1 MYGRDER
8 AGRCGERDASSC
20 SWNDSPVAQDLNDL
34 YYFAKVVD
42 AGGFAAAGRA
52 LGIPKSRLSRRVL
65 ELETRLGVR
74 LLARSTRKITLT
86 DIGERYYR
94 QCQAVLAA
102 AEMAEETALQ
112 WTAEPRGRVRLSCP
126 VLMSDAVV
134 GPLLPAFL
142 VAHPRVQLE
151 LVVTNRRVD
160 LIEEGVDLAVRVRSR
175 GDEDPSLVARWL
187 RPMPSFLVA
196 APPLIVGAGI
206 EAPED
211 LARMPL
217 LGAIA
222 SDRKVHL
229 KLTRGTEVKHV
240 ALEPR
245 LGTEDFGLR
254 KRAALAGLGITILP
268 HGTCVAE
275 LETGALVRVLP
286 EWSLPEA
293 HLVLAY
299 PHRRGLLPAVR
310 ALIDHLSAALGE

>member
-1 MYGRDER
+1 M
-8 AGRCGERDASSC
+8 
-20 SWNDSPVAQDLNDL
+20 QDLNDL
-34 YYFAKVVD
+34 YYFAKVVE

-52 LGIPKSRLSRRVL
+52 LGIPKSRLSRRIL
-65 ELETRLGVR
+65 ELEARLGVR
-74 LLARSTRKITLT
+74 LLARSTRRVALT
-86 DIGERYYR
+86 DVGERYYR

-126 VLMSDAVV
+126 VLMSEAVV

-142 VAHPRVQLE
+142 AAHPRVQLE
-151 LVVTNRRVD
+151 LVVTNRRID
-160 LIEEGVDLAVRVRSR
+160 LIEEGVDLAIRVRAR

-196 APPLIVGAGI
+196 APTLLAGAPI
-206 EAPED
+206 ETPED
-211 LARMPL
+211 LARVPV
-217 LGAIA
+217 LGAVA

-229 KLTRGTEVKHV
+229 ELTRGGEVEEV

-245 LGTEDFGLR
+245 LGTADFGLR
-254 KRAALAGLGITILP
+254 KRAALAGLGVTILP
-268 HGTCVAE
+268 RESCATE
-275 LETGALVRVLP
+275 LESGSLVRVLP

-310 ALIDHLSAALGE
+310 ALIDHLSGALGES